1 MKIKRDI
8 SWLAFNQRVLQEAQ
22 DDDVHIYDRLRFL
35 GIFSNNL
42 DEFYR
47 VRVGTL
53 TKMLTLNKNTA
64 KIHLEDH
71 PELILQSIL
80 ETTQKLQ
87 GQFDRTFAQ
96 IIKTLGGQYKVYLRN
111 ERQLNPEQK
120 QWVKDYFEEKVRTQ
134 IVPLMIESM
143 PKTPMLRDR
152 SIYLA
157 CMLGSSLNSM
167 LQRFALIEVPE
178 NNLPRFIKLPFSGNE
193 THIIL
198 LEDVIRGNLHNLFAP
213 FGFDRFKSYI
223 IKVTRDADMD
233 MDNGFHSDLIT
244 ELRKNLKK
252 RSTGKATRFVY
263 DKRMDPQLLEY
274 LTRRLDLSKNANL
287 IAGGRIHN
295 FKAFMNFPK
304 EVFSDIIPR
313 PKPFVHPLLK
323 QPCRIMSV
331 IEKRDVLLHFPYHSF
346 DSVID
351 LLREAAIDPAVQSI
365 HMTVYRLAKDSKV
378 INALL
383 NAVRNGKKVTVI
395 LELKARFDEEANLQ
409 WKTILEEEGIQ
420 VFVGVPE
427 KKVHAKLCLIKKR
440 EFNKTI
446 SYGFISTGNFH
457 EGTAGLY
464 GDHLLMTTRPN
475 IVQDIQRVFQCL
487 STSHPDLDELKE
499 CKTLITTPHQMRPF
513 FQAAIKKEIQQK
525 KKGRRMI
532 VKLNSL
538 VDPTMIQEIYKA
550 AKEGVEVDL
559 IVRGIFTADVHQE
572 KFKKPIKAISIV
584 DQYLEH
590 ARVFIF
596 NNDGDPK
603 VYISSAD
610 WMMRNLN
617 HRVEVA
623 CPIFSETFRQE
634 LVDIYEIQLREN
646 VKARILDSNQLNRY
660 VKHEET
666 DHDCRSQ
673 IEIYNYLVDKE
684 Y

>member
-22 DDDVHIYDRLRFL
+22 DEEVHLYDRLRFL

-53 TKMLTLNKNTA
+53 TKMLTLNKSTA

-71 PELILQSIL
+71 PEQVLKSIL

-96 IIKTLGGQYKVYLRN
+96 IIKSMGGQYRIYLRN
-111 ERQLNPEQK
+111 ERQLNPDQK
-120 QWVKDYFEEKVRTQ
+120 QWVKEYFEEQVRTQ

-157 CMLGSSLNSM
+157 CMLGSSTNSM

-178 NNLPRFIKLPFSGNE
+178 NNLPRFIKLPFSGDE

-223 IKVTRDADMD
+223 IKVTRDAEMD
-233 MDNGFHSDLIT
+233 MDNGFHSDLIS

-252 RSTGKATRFVY
+252 RSSGKATRFVY
-263 DKRMDPQLLEY
+263 DKRMDTQLLEY
-274 LTRRLDLSKNANL
+274 LTKRLDLSKNANL

-304 EVFSDIIPR
+304 DVFSDIVPR
-313 PKPFVHPLLK
+313 PRPFVHPLLQ

-331 IEKRDVLLHFPYHSF
+331 IEERDVLLHFPYHSF

-365 HMTVYRLAKDSKV
+365 QMTVYRLAKNSKV

-446 SYGFISTGNFH
+446 NYGIISTGNFH
-457 EGTAGLY
+457 EGTAPVY
-464 GDHLLMTTRPN
+464 GDHMLLTTRAN
-475 IVQDIQRVFQCL
+475 IVQDMQKIFQCL
-487 STSHPDLDELKE
+487 SNNNPDLGVLKE
-499 CKTLITTPHQMRPF
+499 CKTLITTPFQMRPF
-513 FQAAIKKEIQQK
+513 FQSAMKKEIQQK
-525 KKGRRMI
+525 KKNRRMI
-532 VKLNSL
+532 IKLNSL
-538 VDPTMIQEIYKA
+538 VDPFLIQEIQKA
-550 AKEGVEVDL
+550 AKDGVEVDL
-559 IVRGIFTADVHQE
+559 IVRGIFTANIQQE
-572 KFKKPIKAISIV
+572 KYKKPIKAISIV

-610 WMMRNLN
+610 WMVRNLD

-623 CPIFSETFRQE
+623 CPIYSETFRQE
-634 LVDIYEIQLREN
+634 LQDIYDIQLREN
-646 VKARILDSNQLNRY
+646 VKARILDPQLNNKY
-660 VKHEET
+660 VKSEDPSIE
-666 DHDCRSQ
+666 CRSQ
-673 IEIYNYLVDKE
+673 IEIYNYLVKKE

>member
-71 PELILQSIL
+71 PEQILQSIL

-96 IIKTLGGQYKVYLRN
+96 IIKILGGQYKVYLRN

-178 NNLPRFIKLPFSGNE
+178 NTLPRFIKLPFSGNE

-233 MDNGFHSDLIT
+233 MDNGFHSDLIS

-263 DKRMDPQLLEY
+263 DKRMDPQLLDY
-274 LTRRLDLSKNANL
+274 LTKRLDLSKNANL

-295 FKAFMNFPK
+295 FKAFMSFPK
-304 EVFSDIIPR
+304 DVFSDIVPR

-409 WKTILEEEGIQ
+409 WKTVLEEEGIQ

-427 KKVHAKLCLIKKR
+427 MKVHAKLCLIKKR

-446 SYGFISTGNFH
+446 HYGFISTGNFH
-457 EGTAGLY
+457 EGTANLY
-464 GDHLLMTTRPN
+464 GDHLLMTTRNN
-475 IVQDIQRVFQCL
+475 IVQDIQKVFQCL
-487 STSHPDLDELKE
+487 SNHSPDLNQLKE

-538 VDPTMIQEIYKA
+538 VDPSMIQEIYKA

-559 IVRGIFTADVHQE
+559 IVRGIFTADIHQE

-623 CPIFSETFRQE
+623 CPIFSETFRKE
-634 LVDIYEIQLREN
+634 LIDIYEIQLREN
-646 VKARILDSNQLNRY
+646 VKARILDSNQHNRY
-660 VKHEET
+660 VKNEDS

-673 IEIYNYLVDKE
+673 IEIYNYLLEKT

>member
-71 PELILQSIL
+71 PEQILQSIL

-559 IVRGIFTADVHQE
+559 IVRGIFTADVLQE

>member
-71 PELILQSIL
+71 PEQILQSIL

-487 STSHPDLDELKE
+487 SSPNPDLNLLKE

-634 LVDIYEIQLREN
+634 LIDIYEIQLREN
-646 VKARILDSNQLNRY
+646 VKARILDSNQHNRY

>member
-71 PELILQSIL
+71 PEQILQSIL

-120 QWVKDYFEEKVRTQ
+120 QWVKHYFEEKVRTQ

-295 FKAFMNFPK
+295 FKAFMSFPK
-304 EVFSDIIPR
+304 EVFSDIVPR

-464 GDHLLMTTRPN
+464 GDHLLMTTRTN

-487 STSHPDLDELKE
+487 SSPNPDLNLLKE

-525 KKGRRMI
+525 KIGRRMI

-596 NNDGDPK
+596 NNDGDLK

-646 VKARILDSNQLNRY
+646 VKARILDSNQHNRY

>member
-120 QWVKDYFEEKVRTQ
+120 QWVKHYFEEKVRTQ

-178 NNLPRFIKLPFSGNE
+178 NTLPRFIKLPFSGNE

-313 PKPFVHPLLK
+313 PKSFVHPLLK

-487 STSHPDLDELKE
+487 SSPTPDLNLLKE

-559 IVRGIFTADVHQE
+559 IVRGIFTADIHQE

-623 CPIFSETFRQE
+623 CPIFSETFRKE
-634 LVDIYEIQLREN
+634 LIDIYEIQLREN
-646 VKARILDSNQLNRY
+646 VKARILDSNQHNRY
-660 VKHEET
+660 VKNE
-666 DHDCRSQ
+666 DSDQDCRSQ
-673 IEIYNYLVDKE
+673 IEIYNYLIDKE

>member
-53 TKMLTLNKNTA
+53 TKMLTLNKSTA

-71 PELILQSIL
+71 PEQILQSIL

-487 STSHPDLDELKE
+487 SSPNPDLNLLKE

-623 CPIFSETFRQE
+623 CPIFSKTFRQE
-634 LVDIYEIQLREN
+634 LIDIYEIQLREN

>member
-295 FKAFMNFPK
+295 FKAFMSFPK
-304 EVFSDIIPR
+304 EVFSDIVPR

-487 STSHPDLDELKE
+487 SSPNPDLNLLKE

-646 VKARILDSNQLNRY
+646 VKARILDSNQHNRY

>member
-53 TKMLTLNKNTA
+53 TKMLTFNKNTA

-71 PELILQSIL
+71 PEQILQSIL

-304 EVFSDIIPR
+304 EVFSDIVPR

-550 AKEGVEVDL
+550 AKDGVEVDL
-559 IVRGIFTADVHQE
+559 IVRGIFTADVLQE

>member
-1 MKIKRDI
+1 
-8 SWLAFNQRVLQEAQ
+8 
-22 DDDVHIYDRLRFL
+22 
-35 GIFSNNL
+35 
-42 DEFYR
+42 
-47 VRVGTL
+47 
-53 TKMLTLNKNTA
+53 
-64 KIHLEDH
+64 
-71 PELILQSIL
+71 
-80 ETTQKLQ
+80 
-87 GQFDRTFAQ
+87 
-96 IIKTLGGQYKVYLRN
+96 
-111 ERQLNPEQK
+111 
-120 QWVKDYFEEKVRTQ
+120 
-134 IVPLMIESM
+134 
-143 PKTPMLRDR
+143 
-152 SIYLA
+152 
-157 CMLGSSLNSM
+157 
-167 LQRFALIEVPE
+167 
-178 NNLPRFIKLPFSGNE
+178 
-193 THIIL
+193 
-198 LEDVIRGNLHNLFAP
+198 
-213 FGFDRFKSYI
+213 
-223 IKVTRDADMD
+223 
-233 MDNGFHSDLIT
+233 
-244 ELRKNLKK
+244 
-252 RSTGKATRFVY
+252 
-263 DKRMDPQLLEY
+263 LEY

-304 EVFSDIIPR
+304 EVFSDIVPR

-464 GDHLLMTTRPN
+464 GDHLLMTTRTN

-487 STSHPDLDELKE
+487 SSPNPDLNLLKE

-525 KKGRRMI
+525 KIGRRMI

>member
-295 FKAFMNFPK
+295 FKAFMSFPK
-304 EVFSDIIPR
+304 EVFSDIVPR

-487 STSHPDLDELKE
+487 SSPNPDLNLLKE

-584 DQYLEH
+584 DQFLEH

>member
-71 PELILQSIL
+71 PEQILQSIL

-304 EVFSDIIPR
+304 EVFSDIVPR

-623 CPIFSETFRQE
+623 CPIFSKTFRQE
-634 LVDIYEIQLREN
+634 LIDIYEIQLREN

>member
-295 FKAFMNFPK
+295 FKAFMSFPK
-304 EVFSDIIPR
+304 EVFSDIVPR

-487 STSHPDLDELKE
+487 STNNPELNLLKE

-513 FQAAIKKEIQQK
+513 FQSAIKKEIQQK

-646 VKARILDSNQLNRY
+646 VKARILDSNQHNRY